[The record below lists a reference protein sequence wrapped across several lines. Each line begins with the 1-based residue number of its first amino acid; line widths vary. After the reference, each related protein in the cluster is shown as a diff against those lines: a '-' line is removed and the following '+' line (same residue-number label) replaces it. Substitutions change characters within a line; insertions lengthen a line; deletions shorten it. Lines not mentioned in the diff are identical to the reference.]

1 MNLASLPKLLK
12 RRFLPPES
20 RITRY
25 LERFILLL
33 RIPPPDA
40 PQLLRRITIM
50 ERDIVLPIKTAG
62 IAMLLHS
69 FYVSRWIGE
78 VSSEL
83 EIAVE
88 AVQAFLLIYIIVNT
102 VYAAVLFAMRHVPAA
117 LVEWSVFAIGLVDA
131 IFLSSLT
138 LVTGGYESFLY
149 WLFLVLIIRAA
160 VSVPRNT
167 AQIVLSLTTCGCYL

>member
-1 MNLASLPKLLK
+1 MNLASLPKILK

-33 RIPPPDA
+33 RIPPPDS

-102 VYAAVLFAMRHVPAA
+102 VYAAGFFLLRHLAAA
-117 LVEWSVFAIGLVDA
+117 LLGLVGFVHG
-131 IFLSSLT
+131 FLDGLFFF
-138 LVTGGYESFLY
+138 FL
-149 WLFLVLIIRAA
+149 FP
-160 VSVPRNT
+160 VS
-167 AQIVLSLTTCGCYL
+167 